1 MAAYVGGTGSGQR
14 RALARRGQERAEP
27 DDPDLAAPARLGRR
41 ERNKLAK
48 RKRIVTAARRL
59 FASKGFAQTT
69 TQEIAERADIGAGT
83 LFLYVKSKE
92 DLLVLVFRDEMIET
106 TRAAFE
112 RADRDAPLVDQLL
125 SVFESMIDYHE
136 RDVELTRILLREVF
150 FPSVPERVDDIREL
164 MRVIYQHIG
173 ERMLERRQAES
184 IREDLDPRATAEVL
198 FSAYLMVLLVWLRG
212 EISRGQFSSRLRTLL
227 NTVFDGL
234 RR

>member
-1 MAAYVGGTGSGQR
+1 MIRTW
-14 RALARRGQERAEP
+14 
-27 DDPDLAAPARLGRR
+27 
-41 ERNKLAK
+41 
-48 RKRIVTAARRL
+48 RRL
-59 FASKGFAQTT
+59 PGWAGASGTSWPSAS
-69 TQEIAERADIGAGT
+69 ASSRRPGASSRPK
-83 LFLYVKSKE
+83 VSPRPQPRKE